1 MEKKYWIGRKR
12 SAMAMARKAATAEAR
27 LIHYE
32 LAGRYSI
39 RAAQCLPFMLAGRP
53 RLTGIQPA
61 IPYPTAPAPLQPVL
75 MSARQPGEVRA
86 RRESNRSREEGR

>member
-12 SAMAMARKAATAEAR
+12 SAMGMARGAASAEVR

-39 RAAQCLPFMLAGRP
+39 KAAQCPTVGEAAAGLERAILHLRDP
-53 RLTGIQPA
+53 RLLGPGPA
-61 IPYPTAPAPLQPVL
+61 AAQREGLGVRGDPDPAMGDL
-75 MSARQPGEVRA
+75 R
-86 RRESNRSREEGR
+86 

>member
-12 SAMAMARKAATAEAR
+12 DSMGMARGATSAEAR

-39 RAAQCLPFMLAGRP
+39 KAADAERAMLHLPNPDWLVP
-53 RLTGIQPA
+53 
-61 IPYPTAPAPLQPVL
+61 APAASRPQEGLE
-75 MSARQPGEVRA
+75 ARTDPDMD
-86 RRESNRSREEGR
+86 REHGR

>member
-12 SAMAMARKAATAEAR
+12 ASLGMARGASSAEAR

-39 RAAQCLPFMLAGRP
+39 KAAQCVAAGKPAADAERAMLNLPN
-53 RLTGIQPA
+53 PA
-61 IPYPTAPAPLQPVL
+61 WLGPVPAA
-75 MSARQPGEVRA
+75 SRQ
-86 RRESNRSREEGR
+86 EEGLEARTDPDTDREHRR

>member
-12 SAMAMARKAATAEAR
+12 SAMAMARKAATSQAR

-39 RAAQCLPFMLAGRP
+39 RAAHCPPFMLPRQGPESEGERAALELRLPPPPRP
-53 RLTGIQPA
+53 DGTK
-61 IPYPTAPAPLQPVL
+61 
-75 MSARQPGEVRA
+75 S
-86 RRESNRSREEGR
+86 

>member
-12 SAMAMARKAATAEAR
+12 ASVGMARGAASAEAR

-39 RAAQCLPFMLAGRP
+39 KAAQCVAAGKPAADAERAMLHLPN
-53 RLTGIQPA
+53 PA
-61 IPYPTAPAPLQPVL
+61 WLVPVPAA
-75 MSARQPGEVRA
+75 SRQEDGLEVRTDPDPGS
-86 RRESNRSREEGR
+86 EHGR

>member
-12 SAMAMARKAATAEAR
+12 DSMGMARGAASAEAR

-39 RAAQCLPFMLAGRP
+39 KAADAERAVLHLPSPAWLGPVPAASRP
-53 RLTGIQPA
+53 
-61 IPYPTAPAPLQPVL
+61 
-75 MSARQPGEVRA
+75 
-86 RRESNRSREEGR
+86 EEGFEARTDPDMDRERGR